1 MELEKT
7 LAGNSGW
14 ETGARST
21 GAVQSLLTRGAD
33 IGRFTLLGKLGSGGM
48 GVVYAAHDPELDR
61 KVALKVLLP
70 VRDGGPNAA
79 GRARLLR
86 EAQALAR
93 LSHPNVVAVHDV
105 GTFEGDVWIA
115 MEFVAGQTLDAW
127 ARERP
132 RGWPEVLRVLVDAA
146 QGVAAAHAV
155 GLVHRDLKPE
165 NVMIGGDGRV
175 RVMDFGLAHG
185 RALTD
190 ASLELAST
198 AAADGRA
205 RPELDAL
212 AAQLTQLGAV
222 QGTPAYMAPEQ
233 WQGHEAEATADQ
245 FGWCVMAWELLYGER
260 PFAGD
265 TLVTLAAAVLAGQ
278 RRPARRGRKVPTWL
292 REVLERGLSLAPARR
307 WPTMT
312 ELLAALARGR
322 RRARLRGP
330 LAALGGVVAITVT
343 GVLLGRWDLA
353 QREARCAAAGAE
365 IATVWDDAA
374 RARVRAAF
382 VTTGVSHAV
391 TTAERVMPW
400 IDREAE
406 AWQAARSEACAQAEL
421 RAAWDADTLR
431 RSLWCLEDRRIEL
444 ESLVAML
451 GRADAAAVQ
460 QAVSAAAALHAPWPC
475 VDVDTLRRQ
484 PKPPDDSVVIQEIR
498 GELARVHTLELAG
511 RYEEAL
517 TVASQARARAEAE
530 GEWPPLAVVARARE
544 AEMLIRTA
552 DYPQA
557 EALLTDTYY
566 AAVRLGAWEPA
577 EQAAIQLINVI
588 GGKAGRHAE
597 ARAWARH
604 AEAVAVHAV
613 DPQRLTESMRLSA
626 LAEVEYAAGDIP
638 SALAGFESALRLTEA
653 ALGIEHP
660 LVANALN
667 NVAVMHYLSG
677 DLTRAR
683 ALQERSLELS
693 QRLLGPEH
701 PEVATSLGNL
711 APVLADLGEHD
722 AAQRLYE
729 QALAIRERALGH
741 DHPDVARNLN
751 NLATMLAEKGEH
763 ARARELF
770 TRALAIQERVYG
782 RDNLELSATLNNLAL
797 SYDRTGEL
805 KEARAL
811 FERSLAIY
819 IAALGHDHLNV
830 ATTMH
835 NLAST
840 ERAQGELAQARALF
854 EQALAIR
861 EKLLAPGDLDVAT
874 TQTTLAGV
882 LLELGRSREALGL
895 VSRAMTVFT
904 AKPPGTAIEF
914 AARFVLARAL
924 VATGGDRALAL
935 AEAER
940 ARTGFEGLG
949 ADDTGTRARIEAWLA
964 SQRRGRR

>member
-1 MELEKT
+1 
-7 LAGNSGW
+7 
-14 ETGARST
+14 
-21 GAVQSLLTRGAD
+21 
-33 IGRFTLLGKLGSGGM
+33 
-48 GVVYAAHDPELDR
+48 
-61 KVALKVLLP
+61 
-70 VRDGGPNAA
+70 
-79 GRARLLR
+79 
-86 EAQALAR
+86 
-93 LSHPNVVAVHDV
+93 
-105 GTFEGDVWIA
+105 
-115 MEFVAGQTLDAW
+115 
-127 ARERP
+127 
-132 RGWPEVLRVLVDAA
+132 
-146 QGVAAAHAV
+146 
-155 GLVHRDLKPE
+155 
-165 NVMIGGDGRV
+165 
-175 RVMDFGLAHG
+175 
-185 RALTD
+185 
-190 ASLELAST
+190 
-198 AAADGRA
+198 
-205 RPELDAL
+205 
-212 AAQLTQLGAV
+212 
-222 QGTPAYMAPEQ
+222 
-233 WQGHEAEATADQ
+233 
-245 FGWCVMAWELLYGER
+245 MAWELLYGER

-530 GEWPPLAVVARARE
+530 SEWPPLAVVARARE

-552 DYPQA
+552 DYSQA
-557 EALLTDTYY
+557 EAADGHLLRRGEARRVGAGRAGGDPADQRDRRQVGKTRRGARVGAARRGRGGPRRRP
-566 AAVRLGAWEPA
+566 AAVDREHATVGAGGGGVRGGRHPLGAGRVRVG
-577 EQAAIQLINVI
+577 AAPD
-588 GGKAGRHAE
+588 GGGPGD
-597 ARAWARH
+597 RA
-604 AEAVAVHAV
+604 
-613 DPQRLTESMRLSA
+613 
-626 LAEVEYAAGDIP
+626 
-638 SALAGFESALRLTEA
+638 
-653 ALGIEHP
+653 P

-683 ALQERSLELS
+683 GLQERSPS
-693 QRLLGPEH
+693 SRSGCFGPEH

-840 ERAQGELAQARALF
+840 ELAQGARAGSGVVRAGAGDPR
-854 EQALAIR
+854 EAAGARRSGCGDHADDPGRRAARARAIPR
-861 EKLLAPGDLDVAT
+861 GAGLGEPGDDCVHRQA
-874 TQTTLAGV
+874 AGDRDRV
-882 LLELGRSREALGL
+882 CGAL
-895 VSRAMTVFT
+895 R
-904 AKPPGTAIEF
+904 
-914 AARFVLARAL
+914 ARAG
-924 VATGGDRALAL
+924 AGGDR
-935 AEAER
+935 R
-940 ARTGFEGLG
+940 
-949 ADDTGTRARIEAWLA
+949 
-964 SQRRGRR
+964 